1 MEIRRFFVTSDKFI
15 NKEIIIDGQEFW
27 HLSKVLRLKKNY
39 EVVVSLN
46 NGFDYY
52 GTIKEIYK
60 QHAVVEVKKIVEA
73 ESETQ
78 AKLVLFQALPKKEH
92 LEIILQKAVELG
104 VDKICIFKSQ
114 FSQNYEINQERL
126 NTIAKEASKQ
136 SGRNKLI
143 EIQYFDEVSLM
154 KDEVKQLDRIL
165 VFYENEKTKNLKSIS
180 KLQVNKSLGIFI
192 GSEGGFSEEEI
203 KYFEERYQAEMLTL
217 GKRILRCE
225 TAAIVA
231 ITLLLYELGELG

>member
-126 NTIAKEASKQ
+126 NTIAKDASKQ

-203 KYFEERYQAEMLTL
+203 KYFEEHHQAETLTL